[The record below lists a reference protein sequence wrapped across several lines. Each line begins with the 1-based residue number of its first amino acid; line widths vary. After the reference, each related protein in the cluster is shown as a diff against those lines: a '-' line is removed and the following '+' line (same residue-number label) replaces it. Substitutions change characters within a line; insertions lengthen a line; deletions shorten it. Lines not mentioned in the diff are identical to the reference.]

1 MKKVF
6 FKIILVCFGIFLI
19 SGCQRDDLCAES
31 TDTTPLLIIRFF
43 DIEEPEESRSPTNLR
58 VWDPERDTILID
70 RENVDSIAIPLKTFE
85 DNTEYAFTINAR
97 EIDEEEEEDED
108 DDDTNTLIPN
118 TDILRF
124 SYGREQV
131 YVNRACAYKVIYS
144 GLRLNLDA
152 GEDEAWIQTYTIEQT
167 EVEDETNRHISIF
180 Y

>member
-6 FKIILVCFGIFLI
+6 LKIILICFGVLV
-19 SGCQRDDLCAES
+19 SGCQRDDLCPAS
-31 TDTTPLLIIRFF
+31 TDTTPLLIIKFF
-43 DIEEPEESRSPTNLR
+43 DIEEPEETRSPTNLR
-58 VWDPERDTILID
+58 VWDTERDTILLD
-70 RENVDSIAIPLKTFE
+70 RVNVDSIMIPLKTFE
-85 DNTEYAFTINAR
+85 NNTEYAFTLNAR
-97 EIDEEEEEDED
+97 EIDED
-108 DDDTNTLIPN
+108 DDDDDDEDPNTLIPN

-144 GLRLNLDA
+144 DLRLNIDA
-152 GEDEAWIQTYTIEQT
+152 GDDEPWIQTYTIEQT